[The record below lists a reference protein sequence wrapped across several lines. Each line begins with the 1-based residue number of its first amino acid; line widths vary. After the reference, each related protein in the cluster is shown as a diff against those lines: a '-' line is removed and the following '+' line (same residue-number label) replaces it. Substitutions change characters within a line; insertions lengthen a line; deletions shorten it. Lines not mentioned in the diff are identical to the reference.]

1 MQLKMKRQ
9 SWLKSICFLSLILTL
24 QQVILPVLTGHFFG
38 SQGDWISQHVA
49 IAETLRD
56 AMLESK
62 HLIPQFLQ
70 LGAGSSVYNFS
81 YYGLLRPDVIVSCFF
96 PKIAIRYFIAG
107 YMILSIYAS
116 GILTYFWL
124 RAKALQNQMALF
136 GAIILTSSTAFY
148 HAHHQIMFINYMP
161 FLILALIGVDRIL
174 EQKKSSLLIFSCF
187 MICIHSFYYA
197 PSCILVI
204 GLYGVTK
211 IVESE
216 ERFEKKITIR
226 MMLAVTIAVGLS
238 MILLLPTALEI
249 FSGSKDGGQFATKS
263 IQVVWLDSKG
273 LLYSSYSCGL
283 TVLALFSLIHCIMQN
298 RKRVL
303 ALCTLLCISV
313 PYVSLVLNGGL
324 YAREKILI
332 PFLPIC
338 VQLTAE
344 TLQQIWNKKTKQDV
358 LALLL
363 CCIPGLFSK
372 WKIIIFTDIGILCL
386 WIFLQRGNHPRLK
399 KIRKY
404 TFILCLIPSVAS
416 SFLLNLSE
424 CFPVI
429 GEKSGMATQI
439 IGYISKK
446 EIPQKIP
453 RSFLEVIAKEGLYR
467 TEILDGAFCNGNLTK
482 KELKRTTMYSSVTN
496 PVYATFFYDTMKN
509 AISYNNRVAL
519 IAGEHPYFNYFMG
532 IKYFIANKE
541 QAPLGYK
548 KVMEE
553 GDLALYE
560 KKEVLPICYGTTK
573 LMSDTQFEQLQF
585 PDTLE
590 ALCTSAVVDA
600 KGIRPQ
606 FDGHAQKINVEQLY
620 QPLPEKISV
629 LQFHVN
635 RKDAKEVSITVN
647 HIKNKLSSK
656 LAPYP
661 NHNTNFT
668 YVMDAVNGINSMS
681 IKASKGEYELT
692 DVNAYLLDKK
702 YLKHND
708 FIKPEDETV
717 KGRANQVFYGKI
729 KMPEEGF
736 FITSYPWRKG
746 YHIFVDGIKKR
757 PEMVNT
763 AFLGFPLEKGMH
775 RIEILFE
782 TPGYKEGKAI
792 TQIAVILWDI
802 LIVIEHKNKEERVN
816 EAKK

>member
-1 MQLKMKRQ
+1 MQLEIKRW
-9 SWLKSICFLSLILTL
+9 SWIKSICFLSLILTL
-24 QQVILPVLTGHFFG
+24 QQIILPVLTGHFFG

-81 YYGLLRPDVIVSCFF
+81 YYGLLRPDIIASCLF

-124 RAKALQNQMALF
+124 RAKELQNQMVLF
-136 GAIILTSSTAFY
+136 GTIILTSSTAFY

-161 FLILALIGVDRIL
+161 FLLLALIGVDRIV
-174 EQKKSSLLIFSCF
+174 EKQKSSLLIFSCF

-197 PSCILVI
+197 PACVLVI
-204 GLYGVTK
+204 GVYGVSR
-211 IVESE
+211 IVENES
-216 ERFEKKITIR
+216 RCKKKLVIR
-226 MMLAVTIAVGLS
+226 IVLAMAIAMGMS
-238 MILLLPTALEI
+238 MILLFPTAMEI
-249 FSGSKDGGQFATKS
+249 FSGSKDGGRFAS
-263 IQVVWLDSKG
+263 QSMQVVWLDGKG
-273 LLYSSYSCGL
+273 LLYSPYSCGL
-283 TVLALFSLIHCIMQN
+283 TVLVLFSLIHCIMEN

-303 ALCTLLCISV
+303 AFITLLCMTV
-313 PYVSLVLNGGL
+313 PAVSLVLNGGL

-338 VQLTAE
+338 TLLTAQ
-344 TLQQIWNKKTKQDV
+344 TLQQIWNRKAKQDIM
-358 LALLL
+358 ALLL
-363 CCIPGLFSK
+363 CGIPGLFSK
-372 WKIIIFTDIGILCL
+372 WKILVFTDIAILCL
-386 WIFLQRGNHPRLK
+386 WMFLQRGNHPRLQ

-404 TFILCLIPSVAS
+404 TFMLCLIPSVS
-416 SFLLNLSE
+416 SISLLNLSE
-424 CFPVI
+424 CFPII
-429 GEKSGMATQI
+429 GEKSGMATQVN
-439 IGYISKK
+439 GYISEK
-446 EIPQKIP
+446 EVRKNIPQ
-453 RSFLEVIAKEGLYR
+453 SFLEVIAKESLYR
-467 TEILDGAFCNGNLTK
+467 TEILEGAFDNVNRTK
-482 KELKRTTMYSSVTN
+482 KELKRTSMYSSVTN

-519 IAGEHPYFNYFMG
+519 VAGEHPYFNYFMG
-532 IKYFIANKE
+532 IKYLIANKDK
-541 QAPLGYK
+541 APLGYK

-553 GDLALYE
+553 DRLALYE
-560 KKEVLPICYGTTK
+560 NKEVLPICYGTTHLMPYKQFKK
-573 LMSDTQFEQLQF
+573 LKF

-590 ALCTSAVVDA
+590 ALCTNAVVD
-600 KGIRPQ
+600 KEVSLSL

-668 YVMDAVNGINSMS
+668 YVMDAESGINPMS

-717 KGRANQVFYGKI
+717 KGCANQVFSGKI
-729 KMPEEGF
+729 KMPEDGF
-736 FITSYPWRKG
+736 FVTSYPWKEG
-746 YHIFVDGIKKR
+746 YRIFVDGIKKH

-782 TPGYKEGKAI
+782 APGYKEGKAI
-792 TQIAVILWDI
+792 TQIAGILWGI
-802 LIVIEHKNKEERVN
+802 LIVIEHKNKEESES